1 VGSEMCIRDSY
12 KLEPLINNNSLEPL
26 INNNSLEPL
35 TNINNESSSFETL
48 TNIDNEE
55 TDDSLSTYSTD
66 DNEIITYEDYLK
78 NSNITKIIITNKEL
92 LTGYIRLNDKYHPWH
107 HIKTNDEDLLGWLT
121 YNIKYGNNCNYNKII
136 NDICIKCYNTDI
148 TEYQFKYNEY
158 LLAFHNKYT
167 ICDTKKLEIKYYDY
181 DNEIDNNIIVYPD
194 RGCIWSLTFNNFNNI
209 NIQIVDN
216 ILNSLI
222 NNKNILLLYKKLCY
236 NIIVEQKED
245 TIFYD
250 YNTTNY
256 RFLSVYLKDLLTHI
270 GIKHH
275 NFNDDDIKNYIKIIK
290 QNKPRVVFFQTE
302 LNNNQ
307 INKIINKINNI
318 GIQNIFII
326 KQDKNNNIY
335 NYDSYINYISNN
347 NNEISNYAYNKH
359 YCQEYI
365 NKSENRKYKY
375 DYIFYKQDLLLN
387 NYFKWCC
394 VL

>member
-1 VGSEMCIRDSY
+1 MNKGIIYIIHPAELINTNRYKIGCLLKNNLDRCKNRYKLGTRYLCIMECNNLLLLEKKILNIFNKKFKLIAGREYFEGDENIMLSTFLEIINNY

-194 RGCIWSLTFNNFNNI
+194 RGCIWSLTFNNFNNRH
-209 NIQIVDN
+209 VDLWFIHFRN
-216 ILNSLI
+216 YF
-222 NNKNILLLYKKLCY
+222 YKCIY
-236 NIIVEQKED
+236 
-245 TIFYD
+245 
-250 YNTTNY
+250 
-256 RFLSVYLKDLLTHI
+256 
-270 GIKHH
+270 
-275 NFNDDDIKNYIKIIK
+275 
-290 QNKPRVVFFQTE
+290 
-302 LNNNQ
+302 
-307 INKIINKINNI
+307 
-318 GIQNIFII
+318 
-326 KQDKNNNIY
+326 KNN
-335 NYDSYINYISNN
+335 
-347 NNEISNYAYNKH
+347 
-359 YCQEYI
+359 
-365 NKSENRKYKY
+365 
-375 DYIFYKQDLLLN
+375 
-387 NYFKWCC
+387 
-394 VL
+394 